1 MKAQFS
7 QARITA
13 IGTHVPEQRL
23 TNDDLSKL
31 VDTNDEWIV
40 QRTGMKERRIA
51 AEHEFTSDLC
61 IKAVQNLAERYN
73 KSLDDVDIIIVATTT
88 PDYPFPSVACKIQDY
103 FGISR
108 TGAFDLNATCA
119 GFVYGLHLANG
130 LITSGL
136 HKKILVVAGETLSK
150 VTDYTDRSTCIL
162 FGDGAGAV
170 LVEYDDSHP
179 GFISSVQ
186 GTNGEG
192 GIHVY
197 RSGLSHTF
205 KGAGLA
211 GDGKMVQNGREV
223 YKWAVQT
230 VSAGIKQLLEQANM
244 SVDDI
249 DWFVP
254 HSANLRMIDSI
265 CEKSGIPLERTL
277 YSMEYFGNTSAASI
291 PLALDLGVRE
301 GRLNY
306 GDTMLL
312 YGFGGGLTHSGQIIK
327 WGVPRV

>member
-1 MKAQFS
+1 
-7 QARITA
+7 
-13 IGTHVPEQRL
+13 
-23 TNDDLSKL
+23 
-31 VDTNDEWIV
+31 
-40 QRTGMKERRIA
+40 MKERRIA

-61 IKAVQNLAERYN
+61 IKAVQNLTERYN
-73 KSLDDVDIIIVATTT
+73 KSLDDVDMIIVATTT
-88 PDYPFPSVACKIQDY
+88 PDYPFPSVACKIQDH
-103 FGISR
+103 FGISS

-130 LITSGL
+130 LISAGL

-150 VTDYTDRSTCIL
+150 VTDYSDRSTCIL

-170 LVEYDDSHP
+170 LVEYDESHP
-179 GFISSVQ
+179 GFISSVL
-186 GTNGEG
+186 GSNGEG

-205 KGAGLA
+205 KGTELA
-211 GDGKMVQNGREV
+211 SNGKMVQNGREV

-230 VSAGIKQLLEQANM
+230 VSAGVKQLLKQANM
-244 SVDDI
+244 NVDDI

-265 CEKSGIPLERTL
+265 CEKSGLPLERTL
-277 YSMEYFGNTSAASI
+277 YSMEYFGNTSAATI
-291 PLALDLGVRE
+291 PLALDLGIQK
-301 GRLNY
+301 GSLKY
-306 GDTMLL
+306 GDTLLL

-327 WGVPRV
+327 WGVPNV